1 METTSHVVN
10 HALAELFARPRIKAR
25 AIAAAAEP
33 DPATFDG
40 YVWEA
45 LRFNPAFPY
54 SFRVAQV
61 PTVLAA
67 DTEHATG
74 VPAGTT
80 VLMCTHSAML
90 DPAAVADPMTFDP
103 KRDVLRT
110 FTFGYGEHECL
121 GRAIATAMVPEMVRQ
136 VLLRPGI
143 KRAGDIGYERNVPE
157 HHVFRWKK

>member
-90 DPAAVADPMTFDP
+90 DPAVPFG
-103 KRDVLRT
+103 
-110 FTFGYGEHECL
+110 GYGVSGF
-121 GRAIATAMVPEMVRQ
+121 GRESGP
-136 VLLRPGI
+136 
-143 KRAGDIGYERNVPE
+143 
-157 HHVFRWKK
+157 HHIDEYLETKAVWINLD